1 MGRNR
6 MISVALLSK
15 WHVHAPDYAR
25 QANEHSHLSI
35 AKVWD
40 EDPQRGQEWATELGV
55 PFEAD
60 LNQVLEDPAIDGV
73 IVDTATHLHKEVII
87 AAARKGKHI
96 FTEKVLAFTVADCQ
110 EIYAAVEEAQVQ
122 MMVSLPRLTETAY
135 LYAQQALDQG
145 LLGRLTTIRCR
156 LAHNGAV
163 PSGPEGQGWLPQR
176 FFDPVACGGGALID
190 LGAHP
195 IYLTNRLAGPATA
208 VQARLSSFL
217 GGEVDDNATVI
228 VEYASGALGVIEAG
242 FVSGGSPFLLE
253 CHGTEGSVIVTDST
267 IRVNSNHSSQ
277 QGWHQPEQLPTPLS
291 SPMEQWVDRIRDG
304 KEPTI
309 TKEDVIG
316 LTAIN
321 EAARL
326 SHQEE
331 RRVKMESQSC

>member
-1 MGRNR
+1 

-25 QANEHSHLSI
+25 QANDHPHLSI
-35 AKVWD
+35 VKVWD
-40 EDPQRGQEWATELGV
+40 EDPRRGQEWATELGV
-55 PFEAD
+55 PFASD
-60 LNQVLEDPAIDGV
+60 LNRVLEDPAIDGV
-73 IVDTATHLHKEVII
+73 IVNTATHLHKEVIM
-87 AAARKGKHI
+87 AAARNGKHI
-96 FTEKVLAFTVADCQ
+96 FTEKVLALTVADCQ
-110 EIYAAVEEAQVQ
+110 EIYATVESAQVKL
-122 MMVSLPRLTETAY
+122 MVSLPRLTDSTY
-135 LYAQQALDQG
+135 LYTQQALEQG

-163 PSGPEGQGWLPQR
+163 PSGREERGWLPQR

-217 GGEVDDNATVI
+217 GGEVDDNAAVV

-253 CHGTEGSVIVTDST
+253 CHGTEGSLMVTDHT
-267 IRVNSNHSSQ
+267 VRLNSSRTPQ
-277 QGWHQPEQLPTPLS
+277 QGWHQPENLPAPLP
-291 SPMEQWVDRIRDG
+291 SPMEQWVRLIRHG
-304 KEPTI
+304 IQPTI
-309 TKEDVIG
+309 TKEDVIR
-316 LTAIN
+316 LTQIN

-326 SHQEE
+326 SHREE
-331 RRVKMESQSC
+331 RRVKMTSDQTN